1 MAQAKYYSRKIDLEI
16 YDNLGKHKD
25 TNLKLTNY
33 IMIVIIVFVIIV
45 FGNISPK
52 LGGIKKLKKE
62 SIFYKQK

>member
-25 TNLKLTNY
+25 TNLKLTND
-33 IMIVIIVFVIIV
+33 IMIVIVIVIIV